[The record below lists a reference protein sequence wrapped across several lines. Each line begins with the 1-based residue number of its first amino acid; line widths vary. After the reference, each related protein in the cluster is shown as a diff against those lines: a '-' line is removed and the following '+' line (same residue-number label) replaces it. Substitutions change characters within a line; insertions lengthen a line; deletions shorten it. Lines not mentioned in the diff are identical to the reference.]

1 MSNDCN
7 IRATNKMSI
16 ELNRDNKTF
25 TLIGEYDDVNLYLIH
40 KDRYK

>member
-7 IRATNKMSI
+7 IRATNKMSM
-16 ELNRDNKTF
+16 ELNLDNKTV